1 MRACVLQ
8 TRDYEQMKKLFLD
21 VFSSEPWFDKWD
33 EKQLDLY
40 MKDLTENNNSLSI
53 AMYDEKEELIG
64 CSLGYV
70 FNWWE
75 GREYYIKEF
84 FISTN
89 IQGQGKGSTFLNL
102 MEGMLKDR
110 DIKHILLSTEK
121 TVPAYQFYKKNKFTV
136 LNDSVF
142 LVKKIPE

>member
-1 MRACVLQ
+1 MKACVLKAN
-8 TRDYEQMKKLFLD
+8 DYEQMKKLFLD

-33 EKQLDLY
+33 DMQLDLY

-53 AMYDEKEELIG
+53 AMYDETEELIG

-84 FISTN
+84 FISRN
-89 IQGQGKGSTFLNL
+89 IQGQGAGSNFFEL
-102 MEGMLKDR
+102 MDDILRDK

-121 TVPAYQFYKKNKFTV
+121 TVPAYRFYQKNKFSV
-136 LNDSVF
+136 LDDSVF
-142 LVKKIPE
+142 LVKKISE